1 MHIVYVAITVL
12 TATALAYAASLN
24 FVGAESVRLVA
35 DRVQLSQKWMIPL
48 GMLLAAGAGGLVIRA
63 VRTGARVRRR
73 HRTGSVLPVRSAR
86 SHPRARSRHRRRGDL
101 LDAGAGPP
109 DRRPHLPMKRPSTG
123 QRAHAFSVVL
133 SST

>member
-48 GMLLAAGAGGLVIRA
+48 GMLLAAGAGGLVIGLFVPA
-63 VRTGARVRRR
+63 LGFAA
-73 HRTGSVLPVRSAR
+73 GIGLVLYFLCA
-86 SHPRARSRHRRRGDL
+86 L
-101 LDAGAGPP
+101 
-109 DRRPHLPMKRPSTG
+109 
-123 QRAHAFSVVL
+123 RAHIRVHDHGIGGAVTFLMLALAVL
-133 SST
+133 IADLIYR